1 MNGKLTNRKKQ
12 AIETRNRIYSTA
24 LDLMYCHGL
33 DNVTVEDI
41 CKEAGVAIGSFYHYF
56 KSKNDIYFEIY
67 KRADEYFENTVY
79 PELIDDDS
87 IELIKKFFLYYAK
100 YNLISGIEIVKM
112 LYNANNKQFISKD
125 RYMLKLFNDIIIKGQ
140 EDGSIV
146 KEYESSY
153 IVDFFFITV
162 RGVVYDWCVHDG
174 DYNLES
180 RIKEYI
186 DKLVLIFKV

>member
-24 LDLMYCHGL
+24 LDLMYSHGL

-87 IELIKKFFLYYAK
+87 IELIKKFFLYYAE

-162 RGVVYDWCVHDG
+162 RGIVYDWCVHDG

-180 RIKEYI
+180 RIKDYTE
-186 DKLVLIFKV
+186 KLILIFKV